1 MKLSINKQTMMVL
14 FAIVISIIVVFSFLP
29 KSDYGPET
37 TSAKPQTTSPIT
49 ETTSSPKLEI
59 LMFYGATRC
68 ASCNNVE
75 QWTLEVLQEYY
86 GEEFAQ
92 GLITFQAICAP
103 QNPDLV
109 IKYNVQAKAV
119 YINGEMFPEAFEYS
133 DDRDT
138 FVRLLHQKLES
149 MI

>member
-1 MKLSINKQTMMVL
+1 MKLSINKQTMLIVVL
-14 FAIVISIIVVFSFLP
+14 IVISIIVVFSFLP
-29 KSDYGPET
+29 NSDYGPET
-37 TSAKPQTTSPIT
+37 TSAKPEITSPAT
-49 ETTSSPKLEI
+49 ETTSQNIEI
-59 LMFYGATRC
+59 IMFYGATRC

-92 GLITFQAICAP
+92 GLITFQAVCAP
-103 QNPDLV
+103 KNPDLV

-119 YINGEMFPEAFEYS
+119 YINGEIFPEAFQYS

-138 FVRLLHQKLES
+138 FVRLLHQRLDT
-149 MI
+149 ML

>member
-1 MKLSINKQTMMVL
+1 MKLSINKQTMLILVL
-14 FAIVISIIVVFSFLP
+14 IVISIIVVLSFLP

-37 TSAKPQTTSPIT
+37 TSPTT
-49 ETTSSPKLEI
+49 ETTSPKLEI

-68 ASCNNVE
+68 TSCNNVE

-92 GLITFQAICAP
+92 GLITFQAVCAP

-119 YINGEMFPEAFEYS
+119 YINGEMFPEAYQYS

-149 MI
+149 MK